1 MTRKVAYA
9 FFAALAALAL
19 AGCGGKTKAAP
30 TTTRAAPVDA
40 AACAQLEGYIRLVSQ
55 VVSTSV
61 ESMTQSTRPK
71 ELARRTGATQ
81 RNLAAAADALERL
94 QLPPSL
100 DQPRRQL
107 VRGLRLFAA
116 DFGRARASVARGDL
130 PTAARE
136 LVDRRALKLVSDATA
151 KIDRACGA

>member
-30 TTTRAAPVDA
+30 TTTQAASVDA

-130 PTAARE
+130 PTAARQ
-136 LVDRRALKLVSDATA
+136 LVDRQALKLVSDATA